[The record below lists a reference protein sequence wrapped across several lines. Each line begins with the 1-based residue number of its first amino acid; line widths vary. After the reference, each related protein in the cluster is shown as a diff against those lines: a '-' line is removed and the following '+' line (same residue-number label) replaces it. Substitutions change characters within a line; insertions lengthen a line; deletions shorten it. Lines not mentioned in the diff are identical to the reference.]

1 MVKKK
6 YVKRIEKILN
16 LLQTLSRCSKDLNHV
31 HEEVDNAKITYQHR
45 KAKNEE
51 EKAKLCE
58 MERQIE
64 ALKIAE
70 AIQKVNEEYTDV
82 NNKISELHS
91 VIENLKVEHSQLK
104 YKKES
109 CMAEKEKLSNEEKRK
124 FEIVERRFP
133 DTYKAILWL
142 QANQSSFRTNVSLPG
157 IISIS
162 VHNHNNRKF
171 IENAI
176 SVRDLLLFVFEDQE
190 DLQRF
195 VKIVKEEKKLNVNVA
210 LVPKEKLSDFQS
222 PPLTPEIRNVGVK
235 CFMKDLFTAPDPVMR
250 VLCKLYRVHRIPIC
264 DEKSEENIE
273 RVLNI
278 NSLFF
283 TPLEKIMGKR
293 SLYGNRNISV
303 KKDSLTSKNILPNIK
318 DNSEA
323 VRAIEESIK
332 ETEKLC
338 DELNSQLNLH
348 LSNLRQF
355 EKSREAIRNKKH
367 QLNENERKNVNIKM
381 KLVQLINMYEK
392 KQRDVVDE
400 KGERNIV
407 TQKICVSNKRRKRIL
422 MESERL
428 FKDFIQ
434 AKKKKAYL
442 ILMKKI
448 LESKLSSL
456 KTKMS
461 DIQASLNEKK
471 KKAFDEKTAEY
482 TNLKEE
488 MIRIYAELGSCKT
501 EVAQIS
507 SQDISLEEVN
517 SNITRIEILLE
528 ANDEDF
534 NSVLSEY
541 KKRETAIVN
550 IEEEIEELKQ
560 KSESLKLT
568 IQQIKRNW
576 LPPLQAHVENI
587 NNKFSNYYKFLQC
600 AGEISLDTTDD
611 SDDFPNYGLQIK
623 LKYRIDEDFME
634 LSQTHHS
641 GGECSVA
648 AIIFILSLQE
658 LTEVPFRCID
668 EINQGMDALN
678 ERKMYQLVAE
688 AAINGS
694 CSQYFLLTPKLLM
707 DLNYH
712 KDIAVHIIYNSP
724 YLQTK
729 LDTEKHIK
737 IQESNK

>member
-501 EVAQIS
+501 EVA
-507 SQDISLEEVN
+507 DISLEEVN